1 MFGPTTLF
9 SSEGKKAQKMSA
21 TPSPPASPKAPP
33 PQNLFHFA
41 ECTNCRHILPL
52 STDTEK
58 YFAVLAK
65 DPSKKMGLGVKCMR
79 CGADSWVLAK

>member
-1 MFGPTTLF
+1 
-9 SSEGKKAQKMSA
+9 MS
-21 TPSPPASPKAPP
+21 TPPPVSPKAP

-52 STDTEK
+52 STDTDK

-65 DPSKKMGLGVKCMR
+65 DPSKPMGLGAKCMR
-79 CGADSWVLAK
+79 CGADSWILAK